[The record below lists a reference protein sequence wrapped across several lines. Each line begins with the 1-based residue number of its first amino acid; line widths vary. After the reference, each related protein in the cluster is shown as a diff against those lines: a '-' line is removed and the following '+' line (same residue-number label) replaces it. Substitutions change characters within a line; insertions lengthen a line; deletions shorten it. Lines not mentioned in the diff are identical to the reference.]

1 MLAQKIAGLNLVLI
15 RMSHNL
21 LWRDGPFSRKSL
33 REYSD
38 SDLVEGSYTTLNFVH
53 SAFRLITGLCG
64 KKNSFGFS
72 LWLSET
78 FSITLFTNW
87 SLITWSYALN
97 ISGFCSSRFKSD
109 FRRPR
114 LPDLLLFKGTLLSV
128 HTRPVSY
135 QPPSFLSSY
144 CLNLL
149 FTFSSWLKWFSSTPG
164 TSISHRQLKSL
175 TDVLVYRELSHFLYP
190 ATWPNPF

>member
-1 MLAQKIAGLNLVLI
+1 MLAQKITDLNLVLI

-33 REYSD
+33 REYPD
-38 SDLVEGSYTTLNFVH
+38 SDLVEASYTTLNFVH
-53 SAFRLITGLCG
+53 FAFRLITGLCG

-97 ISGFCSSRFKSD
+97 VSGFSSIRFRSRF
-109 FRRPR
+109 RGPR
-114 LPDLLLFKGTLLSV
+114 LPDLSFFKGTLSSV
-128 HTRPVSY
+128 HTTLVSY
-135 QPPSFLSSY
+135 QPPSFLSSC
-144 CLNLL
+144 CLH
-149 FTFSSWLKWFSSTPG
+149 FFYTFSSGRKWFSSTPC
-164 TSISHRQLKSL
+164 TSISHRRSKSL
-175 TDVLVYRELSHFLYP
+175 MFLYIV
-190 ATWPNPF
+190 T